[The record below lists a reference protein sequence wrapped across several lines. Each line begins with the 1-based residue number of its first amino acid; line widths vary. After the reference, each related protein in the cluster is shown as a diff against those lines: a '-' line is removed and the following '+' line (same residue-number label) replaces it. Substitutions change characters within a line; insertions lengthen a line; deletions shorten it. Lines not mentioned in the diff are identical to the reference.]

1 MIKARYRAR
10 RSIDYNTDNLL
21 FQYEAFKNGSK
32 NQFYYLTGSF
42 DGFNE
47 LTIERRDEL
56 KKEAIELQEK
66 YCKEN
71 NALCPNYYIILNKLD
86 KDILNYKKYT
96 PYEAIALLIE
106 TIDPTLKLTKIFLSS
121 KTDFEIES
129 KSTKELGFYDTEL
142 IDFEREFAK
151 RFNKSNSSAL
161 IKKLGK
167 KS

>member
-106 TIDPTLKLTKIFLSS
+106 TVDPNLKCLKIYMRSNDSF
-121 KTDFEIES
+121 KTETIITEQF
-129 KSTKELGFYDTEL
+129 GFYDTEL

>member
-32 NQFYYLTGSF
+32 NQFYYLTSPF

-129 KSTKELGFYDTEL
+129 KSTKELGFYDQKL
-142 IDFEREFAK
+142 IDYELAYAK
-151 RFNKSNSSAL
+151 RFNKSNPKAL
-161 IKKLGK
+161 AFKPKNN
-167 KS
+167 

>member
-56 KKEAIELQEK
+56 KKRSYRTSRK
-66 YCKEN
+66 
-71 NALCPNYYIILNKLD
+71 IL
-86 KDILNYKKYT
+86 
-96 PYEAIALLIE
+96 
-106 TIDPTLKLTKIFLSS
+106 
-121 KTDFEIES
+121 
-129 KSTKELGFYDTEL
+129 
-142 IDFEREFAK
+142 
-151 RFNKSNSSAL
+151 
-161 IKKLGK
+161 
-167 KS
+167 